1 MNLDRT
7 RKPRVASF
15 RYQGVS
21 SSEVAYDS
29 LSEVKWRNL
38 ETSEQNSFLRQSKKH
53 TATYTATNSFFA
65 VHVSTGS
72 ELFSRE

>member
-7 RKPRVASF
+7 RKQRVSSF

-29 LSEVKWRNL
+29 LLEGKWRA
-38 ETSEQNSFLRQSKKH
+38 EIISSPEQKH
-53 TATYTATNSFFA
+53 TATYTATNSFFCG
-65 VHVSTGS
+65 T
-72 ELFSRE
+72 